1 MIERLRESTLGAS
14 CGKHQAKEKISK
26 LCMISL
32 SRPDAVEYKALYH
45 KYLYKTT
52 DYSPKCAKIE

>member
-1 MIERLRESTLGAS
+1 
-14 CGKHQAKEKISK
+14 
-26 LCMISL
+26 MISL

-52 DYSPKCAKIE
+52 DYSPKCAKIEWKRGQKVVICYFKVEKSRFGQKIWL